1 MTNTQ
6 NIIDNYLI
14 GNKQPKLQ
22 IGCGNNAVDGWLN
35 TDINPINQSIAFLD
49 ARKEFPFK
57 DNTFSYIYSEHIF
70 EHLKFSESCNMI
82 SECFR
87 TLKPNGIIRLAIPH
101 VDFLFKLYQNPDLPI
116 HKEYIKWAIESF
128 CKDITTVLS
137 NDDHL
142 EVYVIN
148 NFYRDWGHKVLHNF
162 DSLKKLLEKFNFSAI
177 QKKEVGKSDFEDLS
191 DMEMHGEFIPLKFNI
206 LETLV
211 VEAKKHE
218 IM

>member
-1 MTNTQ
+1 MSLK
-6 NIIDNYLI
+6 IL
-14 GNKQPKLQ
+14 
-22 IGCGNNAVDGWLN
+22 WL
-35 TDINPINQSIAFLD
+35 L
-49 ARKEFPFK
+49 
-57 DNTFSYIYSEHIF
+57 FSSW
-70 EHLKFSESCNMI
+70 
-82 SECFR
+82 
-87 TLKPNGIIRLAIPH
+87 
-101 VDFLFKLYQNPDLPI
+101 VKLYQNPDLPI

-162 DSLKKLLEKFNFSAI
+162 DSLKKLLEKFNFSDI

-191 DMEMHGEFIPLKFNI
+191 NLEMHGEFIPRKFNI

-211 VEAKKHE
+211 LEAKKHE